1 MPLEA
6 GYSWAPRS
14 GGDFAWRIAATGAY
28 LQQTRGHLVVR
39 GADGAVETLGTAQP
53 SYAPMVA
60 RVLADF
66 RAGAPPFATLDDCD
80 AAASLI
86 DAIYAAS

>member
-1 MPLEA
+1 M
-6 GYSWAPRS
+6 
-14 GGDFAWRIAATGAY
+14 
-28 LQQTRGHLVVR
+28 R
-39 GADGAVETLGTAQP
+39 GADGAVESLDTVQP

-80 AAASLI
+80 AAASLV